1 MAAALVKKSD
11 MKTPTTVELDIEQN
25 IAFIWLD
32 GEVNRNALS
41 LSTMRELD
49 SMLVELE
56 KNQDLAVILIRGR
69 GPSFC
74 AGFDLGP
81 VIDDPP
87 ALNDFIGVL
96 GGLLKTI
103 RRHRCVVI
111 AGVDGAAVAGGC
123 AIVSACDMVVVSP
136 ESRLGYPV
144 HQLGLS
150 PVVSGNTL
158 ATSIGNGPARSL
170 LLSGNLIDGTQAFQ
184 VGLAMMLDDMPIDRS
199 EQLARQVASHGPR
212 ALEATKSWLNELDES
227 LSDERF
233 DAPVQASSPLADDE
247 ESMAL
252 LKRRWARR

>member
-1 MAAALVKKSD
+1 
-11 MKTPTTVELDIEQN
+11 MKTPTTVELEMEDN
-25 IAFIWLD
+25 IALVWLD

-49 SMLVELE
+49 SMLRGLE
-56 KNQDLAVILIRGR
+56 KNRDLAVVLIRGR

-81 VIDDPP
+81 VVDDPSS
-87 ALNDFIGVL
+87 LNDFIGVL
-96 GGLLKTI
+96 GQLLKTI

-136 ESRLGYPV
+136 NSKLGYPV
-144 HQLGLS
+144 HALGLS

-158 ATSIGNGPARSL
+158 TTSIGNGPARSL
-170 LLSGNLIDGTQAFQ
+170 LISGNLIDGTQAFKT
-184 VGLAMMLDDMPIDRS
+184 GLAMMLDDSPIESSRR
-199 EQLARQVASHGPR
+199 LAHRVASHGPR
-212 ALEATKSWLNELDES
+212 ALEVTKAWLNELDDS
-227 LSDERF
+227 RSDDRF
-233 DAPVQASSPLADDE
+233 DGPVEGSAPLASNE

-252 LKRRWARR
+252 LRRRWARR